1 MCFTP
6 SIVSTVWSTGLIGDE
21 MNAEQAREMLAEG
34 ASIADMMEAVAV
46 LAETPGVDAH
56 DLVAALSQI
65 DCVAEQAA
73 FALYRLTGR
82 PLPTSAAQ
90 LSKDPGEWTAWLA
103 RRGSPNGGDPSEPL
117 NTSRQTH
124 VVRGTVKWFN
134 DAKGFGFITAENG
147 QQVFV
152 HQSEIRAG
160 GFRALA
166 EGESVSFEIERGP
179 KGPRATRVRRG
190 E

>member
-1 MCFTP
+1 M
-6 SIVSTVWSTGLIGDE
+6 
-21 MNAEQAREMLAEG
+21 
-34 ASIADMMEAVAV
+34 
-46 LAETPGVDAH
+46 
-56 DLVAALSQI
+56 
-65 DCVAEQAA
+65 
-73 FALYRLTGR
+73 
-82 PLPTSAAQ
+82 
-90 LSKDPGEWTAWLA
+90 
-103 RRGSPNGGDPSEPL
+103 